1 MGKKRQKVQWF
12 PVDNLD
18 WANGEEV
25 RKISKKKLYLWK
37 RQTLQNSESD
47 DF

>member
-18 WANGEEV
+18 WANGEEQSV
-25 RKISKKKLYLWK
+25 RKVIEYSHKI
-37 RQTLQNSESD
+37 QNIDIADFSEL
-47 DF
+47 